1 MVFFLSEVAGQKLP
15 GKWQAT
21 ACPARVSR
29 NTGGSVTQRSFLYGQ
44 RV

>member
-21 ACPARVSR
+21 ACPAPVFRAQADLLDQMVHFE
-29 NTGGSVTQRSFLYGQ
+29 TGW
-44 RV
+44 